1 MGRKTAII
9 TGANRGVGEE
19 LLMYLQKK
27 DMIFFSHTMVRQ
39 KRQKKCSNM

>member
-1 MGRKTAII
+1 MGRKQQLLQVPTEGLA
-9 TGANRGVGEE
+9 EE